1 MTRRTDQLA
10 ASIRDAVQR
19 VLDRGL
25 QDPRVAGM
33 ITVTGV
39 TLSPDLASANVAVSI
54 YPVDKQTLT
63 LHGLRS
69 AAPHIRHEIADAL
82 GLRRT
87 PDLNFRLDASLKKQA
102 AVLDAIARATAE
114 SLARAPHPDPDR
126 QDPGAATPHGKD
138 RDP

>member
-39 TLSPDLASANVAVSI
+39 SLSPDLATATIGVSI
-54 YPVDKQTLT
+54 YPADKQTLT
-63 LHGLRS
+63 LHGLKS
-69 AAPHIRHEIADAL
+69 AAAHIRHEIADAL

-87 PDLNFRLDASLKKQA
+87 PELAFRLDATLKKQA
-102 AVLDAIARATAE
+102 TVLDAIARATAD
-114 SLARAPHPDPDR
+114 SDARA
-126 QDPGAATPHGKD
+126 AAARAAAAPGKD
-138 RDP
+138 ADA